1 MQRRERLGLRVR
13 WVGALDLDGTEDVGS
28 ARGGV
33 GLGIP
38 DTTTDDGSTDETST
52 TDGDTSEGD
61 GGQELSNLDGHLL
74 RSVGEVVGTSRHE
87 VVGTSGL
94 GADGTTVEEGRGHV
108 EVVAVLGVL
117 LVVVVVASSRGIRL
131 AAISLAGGIADGRLV
146 NVGKLVGKLGGEEL
160 DILDLVGVVSA
171 SLGTTGG
178 GDGNKVG
185 TIILIKTVT
194 SLVGRVVVGTS
205 PLEVDVVSTGDLEG
219 VGGEIV
225 LTAGVALDDVSTTTT
240 DSQVEDTGTS
250 LNVSRAL
257 NDLEGVRTIREGTT
271 ELVGVDVEGEVAE
284 ATDIIDTVVDVG
296 VVGHRGLILTVVGS
310 IDHLTLTLINVGKT
324 VVITRRDV
332 VTKTES
338 AGGVLLVLVEVNVG
352 DDPLVVLS
360 HDVASDVNVTQVVVA
375 RLGGSEAI
383 RSADTP
389 LFNLNPLVAVLGA
402 RLLFPVRGLVGPDV
416 RDVESLVPVH
426 FGGRG
431 IGDNAETLGLDVLR
445 LLAVVVA
452 ATSLRAQDGDI
463 LPGGGSPVG
472 IVITLLR
479 ALKTVTVVGIS
490 VGVLTSSF
498 SRVGVDV
505 LVSGEETLVAVTQL
519 ASIVPRERLLL
530 STLTSQQVV
539 LSVVRHEVVTVVLT
553 NGGGGTLF
561 STVTDPGATHVL
573 QHKVTISVQVVR
585 AATVLGGP
593 LDLKQRAFIIRH
605 GVTPLVTT
613 LRIVLRVEQTVLVL
627 RILVLFVQLVVRAAR
642 GMDVNIRHTRSDQDG
657 QDHRNQHRLV
667 HLLTTK
673 NPDIINHHFRPHTTT
688 ATVTAT
694 PANTHRHTNSRHQ
707 RFHHNRSTQRQFF

>member
-1 MQRRERLGLRVR
+1 MKGASEGGAPEAGEEPEEGRTNRQEVRRSSGSEGSRSEVGRASGEAGVRRCRVGAAR
-13 WVGALDLDGTEDVGS
+13 AQSEVGRGWRALDLDGTEDVGS

-38 DTTTDDGSTDETST
+38 DTTTNDGSTDETST
-52 TDGDTSEGD
+52 TDGDTSESD

-94 GADGTTVEEGRGHV
+94 GTDGTTVEEGSGHV

-117 LVVVVVASSRGIRL
+117 LVVVVVASSRGIGL
-131 AAISLAGGIADGRLV
+131 AAISLAGGIANGRLV
-146 NVGKLVGKLGGEEL
+146 NVGKLVGELGGEEL
-160 DILDLVGVVSA
+160 NILDLVGVVGT

-178 GDGNKVG
+178 GDGHKVAA
-185 TIILIKTVT
+185 IILIKTVT

-205 PLEVDVVSTGDLEG
+205 PLEVDVVSTGDLER

-225 LTAGVALDDVSTTTT
+225 LASGVALDDVSTTTT
-240 DSQVEDTGTS
+240 NSQVEDTGTG

-257 NDLEGVRTIREGTT
+257 NDLEGMRTIREGTT

-284 ATDIIDTVVDVG
+284 LASIIDTVVDVG

-310 IDHLTLTLINVGKT
+310 IDHLTLTLINVGET
-324 VVITRRDV
+324 IVITRRDV

-338 AGGVLLVLVEVNVG
+338 AGGILLVLVEVNVG

-402 RLLFPVRGLVGPDV
+402 RLLFPVRGLVGPDIG
-416 RDVESLVPVH
+416 DVESLVPVH
-426 FGGRG
+426 LGFRG
-431 IGDNAETLGLDVLR
+431 IGSDAETLALDVLR

-452 ATSLRAQDGDI
+452 ATSLRAQDSNI

-472 IVITLLR
+472 IVITLLG
-479 ALKTVTVVGIS
+479 ALKTVTVVGIT
-490 VGVLTSSF
+490 VGVLTSSL

-505 LVSGEETLVAVTQL
+505 LVGGKETLVAVTQL

-539 LSVVRHEVVTVVLT
+539 LSVVRHEVISVVLT
-553 NGGGGTLF
+553 NGVGGTLF

-573 QHKVTISVQVVR
+573 QHEVTISVQVVR

-593 LDLKQRAFIIRH
+593 LDLKQRTFIIRH
-605 GVTPLVTT
+605 GITPLVTT
-613 LRIVLRVEQTVLVL
+613 LRIVLRIEQTVLVL
-627 RILVLFVQLVVRAAR
+627 RILVLFVQLVV
-642 GMDVNIRHTRSDQDG
+642 
-657 QDHRNQHRLV
+657 
-667 HLLTTK
+667 
-673 NPDIINHHFRPHTTT
+673 
-688 ATVTAT
+688 
-694 PANTHRHTNSRHQ
+694 
-707 RFHHNRSTQRQFF
+707 